1 MKHTFRMELCRL
13 VGENPGQTTEALT
26 ARLRLLYPGER
37 QANKTGTHLQ
47 ALRAVG
53 IVRVCG
59 EEFANE
65 DHLSLVQ
72 HWELTASGRQRLEKM
87 LA

>member
-1 MKHTFRMELCRL
+1 MKRTFRMELCRL
-13 VGENPGQTTEALT
+13 VGEKSGQTTEALT
-26 ARLRLLYPGER
+26 EQLRTLYPGEG
-37 QANKTGTHLQ
+37 QVHKTGTHLQ

-59 EEFANE
+59 EEFASE
-65 DHLSLVQ
+65 DHFSLVQ